1 MKHVE
6 HETCSVC
13 GLDPVVGPVG
23 RASRIVAQSPA
34 MQALLRRA
42 SQFAGANAP
51 VVILGESGTGKE
63 VVARALHGSSPRRG
77 APFVPVNVA
86 ALPAELLESELF
98 GHARGAFTGASTAK
112 QGLFEAA
119 NGGTL
124 FLDEIGEMPLPLQA
138 KLLRVLQDG
147 QVRRVG
153 ETRSF
158 EVDARIVCATHRDV
172 GELIARGLFREDLFY
187 RLNVLRLSVPPLR
200 QRPEDVVPLARMFVA
215 QEGRPGLLFTA
226 AAKRALERYPW
237 PGNVRELASAV
248 KHGAALATANVI
260 DLEHL
265 PEEVAASPSLS
276 TPLARS
282 KTGAA
287 RASLRSLAEVEREH
301 VLGVLEACGGS
312 QLEAARV
319 LGIGRTT
326 LWRKLRRYD

>member
-1 MKHVE
+1 
-6 HETCSVC
+6 
-13 GLDPVVGPVG
+13 
-23 RASRIVAQSPA
+23 
-34 MQALLRRA
+34 
-42 SQFAGANAP
+42 
-51 VVILGESGTGKE
+51 
-63 VVARALHGSSPRRG
+63 
-77 APFVPVNVA
+77 
-86 ALPAELLESELF
+86 
-98 GHARGAFTGASTAK
+98 
-112 QGLFEAA
+112 
-119 NGGTL
+119 
-124 FLDEIGEMPLPLQA
+124 
-138 KLLRVLQDG
+138 
-147 QVRRVG
+147 
-153 ETRSF
+153 
-158 EVDARIVCATHRDV
+158 V

-319 LGIGRTT
+319 LGFGRTT